1 MKTREEHIKNL
12 MWKYDWSEE
21 KATVIQLEFEKSELE
36 KKMNKL
42 NAAVE
47 NVKREIEKIDGQ
59 INFINKRG
67 LPKNNAFEQM
77 IFMMG
82 LDIDKIESMA
92 KK

>member
-1 MKTREEHIKNL
+1 MTREESIKAMMVKLN
-12 MWKYDWSEE
+12 KTEAE
-21 KATVIQLEFEKSELE
+21 ATVIQLEFEKSELE
-36 KKMNKL
+36 KKLLKL
-42 NAAVE
+42 NAE
-47 NVKREIEKIDGQ
+47 TEEVKREIAKIDGQ